1 MNKVFLQCSLTLKK
15 EFHKR
20 FNQFSLRKTICI
32 CIKLA
37 ERFLVL
43 IFIFTLITT
52 TLAAIY
58 DQFYLIKKHSN
69 Q

>member
-1 MNKVFLQCSLTLKK
+1 MQSVLAQEKKFVFVLV
-15 EFHKR
+15 
-20 FNQFSLRKTICI
+20 
-32 CIKLA
+32 

-43 IFIFTLITT
+43 IFIFILITT

-58 DQFYLIKKHSN
+58 DQFYLIKKHSD